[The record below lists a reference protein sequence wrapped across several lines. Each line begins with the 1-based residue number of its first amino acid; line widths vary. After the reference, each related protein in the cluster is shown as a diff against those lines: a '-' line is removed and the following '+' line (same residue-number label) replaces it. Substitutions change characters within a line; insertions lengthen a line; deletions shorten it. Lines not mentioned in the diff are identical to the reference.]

1 MFLKYLDDWKKDAD
15 THKNLT
21 TTERS
26 KMMLSR
32 ETLEGIHI
40 TGKCLILVC
49 ALFFFTMLFFYFA
62 VNSFVDMAKYLL
74 SQGQMAFSCLV
85 NESPKIHLKITL
97 ASKELEVVAMTTPAF
112 NNAFIMQQL
121 FVYRSH

>member
-15 THKNLT
+15 TDKNLT

-49 ALFFFTMLFFYFA
+49 ALFFFYYVFFLFC
-62 VNSFVDMAKYLL
+62 
-74 SQGQMAFSCLV
+74 SQ
-85 NESPKIHLKITL
+85 
-97 ASKELEVVAMTTPAF
+97 
-112 NNAFIMQQL
+112 FICG
-121 FVYRSH
+121 YG

>member
-49 ALFFFTMLFFYFA
+49 ALFFFIMLFFYFA
-62 VNSFVDMAKYLL
+62 VNSFVSICFLKVK
-74 SQGQMAFSCLV
+74 MAFSCLV

-112 NNAFIMQQL
+112 NNAFLIQQL

>member
-1 MFLKYLDDWKKDAD
+1 MFLKYLDDWKKDAN

-49 ALFFFTMLFFYFA
+49 ALFLKLLLFFILQ
-62 VNSFVDMAKYLL
+62 SIHLWIWL
-74 SQGQMAFSCLV
+74 SICFLKVKMAFSCLV

>member
-32 ETLEGIHI
+32 ETLEGIYI
-40 TGKCLILVC
+40 TGKCLIFVC
-49 ALFFFTMLFFYFA
+49 ALFFFTMLFFLFC
-62 VNSFVDMAKYLL
+62 
-74 SQGQMAFSCLV
+74 SQ
-85 NESPKIHLKITL
+85 
-97 ASKELEVVAMTTPAF
+97 
-112 NNAFIMQQL
+112 FICG
-121 FVYRSH
+121 YG